1 MPEIDWEQSIDQQ
14 LASLGISRF
23 NKDKGRRIADVWKR
37 GRGEMKE
44 RGSTTRRLMS
54 SVGLSPSDTADYAHD
69 EGIISKLLAQE
80 SDIEDKAYESQFA
93 EADFMMNWRK
103 KQAEAEELE
112 GMGGFWDTV
121 FGIGDFATR
130 GLSAAAGFGL
140 FDGDD
145 ANPGN

>member
-1 MPEIDWEQSIDQQ
+1 MPEIDWSQSIDQQ

-23 NKDKGRRIADVWKR
+23 NKGRRIADVWKR

-112 GMGGFWDTV
+112 GSWLD
-121 FGIGDFATR
+121 DLWA
-130 GLSAAAGFGL
+130 GLSAASGVGSALAGFGI
-140 FDGDD
+140 FGGGG